1 MSYICMTNDN
11 DMEKDKKLK
20 KPPSEYK
27 QQSKVTKVYEP
38 MVSFMP
44 VKQMPL
50 VKDYTYKEFKKIA
63 DKVPFTLQE
72 WSELLHISERTLH
85 RYAKAN
91 SSFPFSITDRI
102 LQIDKVIQ
110 RGTHVF
116 GSLEKF
122 IRWLRINPPALEGRI
137 SVHSLASIEGI
148 NLVLTQIGRIEHGIL
163 A

>member
-1 MSYICMTNDN
+1 MSYICMTYVNC
-11 DMEKDKKLK
+11 MEKDKKIK
-20 KPPSEYK
+20 SKAVYKPHAK
-27 QQSKVTKVYEP
+27 VSKVHEP
-38 MVSFMP
+38 IVNFMP
-44 VKQMPL
+44 VKQMSV
-50 VKDYTYKEFKKIA
+50 VKDFTYKEFKKIT

-91 SSFPFSITDRI
+91 SSFPFSVTDRI
-102 LQIDKVIQ
+102 LQIDKVMQ

-122 IRWLRINPPALEGRI
+122 IRWLRINPPALEGWI